1 MALYTVLE
9 PPDRKPERV
18 AFVPEGT
25 AWGGFVLTYLWAAWH
40 RMWIVAAVLLAV
52 TTALAVAVSLEVLN
66 PWIGLVAQFAIGLLF
81 ALEARQLQVMAL
93 ERAGYRH
100 AGLIEASSLEAA
112 ELSYFANRSLPP
124 APPAP
129 ARYRAAPE
137 DTLGIFGN
145 V

>member
-9 PPDRKPERV
+9 PPDRKQEKV
-18 AFVPEGT
+18 AFIPEGT
-25 AWGGFVLTYLWAAWH
+25 AWGGFVFTYLWAAWH
-40 RMWIVAAVLLAV
+40 RMWLVAALLLAL
-52 TTALAVAVSLEVLN
+52 TTVLAVAVSLEVLN
-66 PWIGLVAQFAIGLLF
+66 PWVGFVIQFGIALVF

-112 ELSYFANRSLPP
+112 ELSYFASRSLPP
-124 APPAP
+124 VPPAP

>member
-18 AFVPEGT
+18 AFIPDEV
-25 AWGGFVLTYLWAAWH
+25 AWGGFVFTYLWAAWH
-40 RMWIVAAVLLAV
+40 RMWLVAALLLAV

-66 PWIGLVAQFAIGLLF
+66 PWVGLVVQFAIALLF
-81 ALEARQLQVMAL
+81 ALEARQLQVKAL
-93 ERAGYRH
+93 ERAGFRR
-100 AGLIEASSLEAA
+100 AGLVAASNLEAA
-112 ELSYFANRSLPP
+112 ELDYFASRSLPP

-129 ARYRAAPE
+129 ARYRAAPD

>member
-1 MALYTVLE
+1 MTLFTVLE

-18 AFVPEGT
+18 AFIADEV
-25 AWGGFVLTYLWAAWH
+25 AWGGFVFTYLWAAWH
-40 RMWIVAAVLLAV
+40 RMWLVAAVLLAV
-52 TTALAVAVSLEVLN
+52 TTALAVAVSLEVLD
-66 PWIGLVAQFAIGLLF
+66 PWIGLVVQFGISLLF
-81 ALEARQLQVMAL
+81 ALEARQLQVKAL
-93 ERAGYRH
+93 ERAGFRR

-112 ELSYFANRSLPP
+112 ELGYFATRSAPP

>member
-9 PPDRKPERV
+9 PPDRKPEKV
-18 AFVPEGT
+18 AFIPEGA
-25 AWGGFVLTYLWAAWH
+25 AWGGFILTYLWAAWH
-40 RMWIVAAVLLAV
+40 RMWVVAAVLLALSAV
-52 TTALAVAVSLEVLN
+52 LAVAVSLEVLN
-66 PWIGLVAQFAIGLLF
+66 PWIGLVVQFGIALIF

-93 ERAGYRH
+93 ERAGYRN
-100 AGLIEASSLEAA
+100 AGLIEASCLEAA
-112 ELSYFANRSLPP
+112 EVSYFATRSLPA

-129 ARYRAAPE
+129 ARFRAAPE